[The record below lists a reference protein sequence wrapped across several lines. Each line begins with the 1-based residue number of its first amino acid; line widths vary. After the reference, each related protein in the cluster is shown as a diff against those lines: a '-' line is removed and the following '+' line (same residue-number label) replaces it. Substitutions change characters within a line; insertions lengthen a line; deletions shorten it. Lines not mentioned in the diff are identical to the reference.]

1 MTRFQDHL
9 GDPAYSRA
17 IRTKLGDALRE
28 QYDLLEPV
36 PPSLVE
42 LLARLSASV
51 RFRETTEAK
60 LYAEIDECVAA
71 LVQAANRKPRE
82 TEELV
87 RTTRECT
94 FDEAPLVPGA
104 FAKK

>member
-9 GDPAYSRA
+9 SDPAYSRA

-28 QYDLLEPV
+28 QYDLMKPV

-42 LLARLSASV
+42 LLTQLNARV

-71 LVQAANRKPRE
+71 LVMAAHGKPQE
-82 TEELV
+82 PEG
-87 RTTRECT
+87 
-94 FDEAPLVPGA
+94 APA
-104 FAKK
+104 

>member
-9 GDPAYSRA
+9 SDPAYSRA

-28 QYDLLEPV
+28 QYDLMEPV

-42 LLARLSASV
+42 LLTQLNARV

-71 LVQAANRKPRE
+71 LVTAAH
-82 TEELV
+82 
-87 RTTRECT
+87 
-94 FDEAPLVPGA
+94 EASGT
-104 FAKK
+104 

>member
-9 GDPAYSRA
+9 SDPAYSSA

-28 QYDLLEPV
+28 QYDLMEPA

-42 LLARLSASV
+42 LLAQLNASV
-51 RFRETTEAK
+51 RHREATAAK

-71 LVQAANRKPRE
+71 LVSSANKEPGKP
-82 TEELV
+82 EEH
-87 RTTRECT
+87 
-94 FDEAPLVPGA
+94 
-104 FAKK
+104 

>member
-9 GDPAYSRA
+9 SDPAYSRA
-17 IRTKLGDALRE
+17 IRTRLGDALRE
-28 QYDLLEPV
+28 QYDLMEPV

-42 LLARLSASV
+42 LLTQLNARV

-71 LVQAANRKPRE
+71 LVTAANRKPRE
-82 TEELV
+82 AG
-87 RTTRECT
+87 
-94 FDEAPLVPGA
+94 EA
-104 FAKK
+104 